1 MIIIFYCLM
10 NLNYLYLTYFIYN
23 VGYIIISLMYSLFKK
38 VYLDKYYYICDIP
51 YGGKLKI

>member
-1 MIIIFYCLM
+1 M